1 MRGELEPVIWR
12 ENPRTVAV
20 NQLVLMAHSFK
31 AISIDE
37 ATEIINQ
44 APQFAN
50 WTRQHTLEVLAV
62 IADNWLV
69 KYAEKPSEVPWYRW
83 PTAIYEEA
91 KQLPEN
97 LSLIHI

>member
-1 MRGELEPVIWR
+1 
-12 ENPRTVAV
+12 
-20 NQLVLMAHSFK
+20 MAHCFK
-31 AISIDE
+31 AVPIDE

-44 APQFAN
+44 APQFEN
-50 WTRQHTLEVLAV
+50 WSRKDTLEVLEV

-69 KYAEKPSEVPWYRW
+69 KFTENPSNEPWYRW

-91 KQLPEN
+91 KLM